1 MVSFVVNDTCIAVVE
16 GDLTE
21 QDVDVVVNAANER
34 LNGGGGVDG
43 AIHRRGGPAIMHECD
58 IIRNESEGCR
68 VGQVVMTTAGDLP
81 SRNVIYTDGLVWT
94 GGDRDEDNLL
104 ASAYRESLALARDR
118 GHRTWP
124 CRRSAPGC
132 TGFRI
137 ERSAAIALDAAVA
150 STDGGGLEE
159 IRMVLF
165 SADVYD
171 QYAGV
176 AMSNYGAI
184 DRRRTG

>member
-1 MVSFVVNDTCIAVVE
+1 MVSFVVNGTCIAVVE

-34 LNGGGGVDG
+34 LDGGGGVDG

-58 IIRNESEGCR
+58 IIRNESGGCR
-68 VGQVVMTTAGDLP
+68 VGQAVMATAGDLP
-81 SRNVIYTDGLVWT
+81 ARNVIHTVGPVWT

-118 GHRTWP
+118 GHRTVALP
-124 CRRSAPGC
+124 AIS
-132 TGFRI
+132 TGVYGFPI
-137 ERSAAIALDAAVA
+137 GRSAAIALDAAVA
-150 STDGGGLEE
+150 STDGGGLDE

-165 SADVYD
+165 SSDIYD
-171 QYAGV
+171 HYAGV
-176 AMSNYGAI
+176 AMGSYGAI